1 MQSKDFQHLTKGGS
15 LNGVLYEGSTLKL
28 VREEEEYGGEQF
40 IKGERYKEKRESKGE
55 SKTKAAAADAPGY

>member
-1 MQSKDFQHLTKGGS
+1 M
-15 LNGVLYEGSTLKL
+15 YEGSTLKL